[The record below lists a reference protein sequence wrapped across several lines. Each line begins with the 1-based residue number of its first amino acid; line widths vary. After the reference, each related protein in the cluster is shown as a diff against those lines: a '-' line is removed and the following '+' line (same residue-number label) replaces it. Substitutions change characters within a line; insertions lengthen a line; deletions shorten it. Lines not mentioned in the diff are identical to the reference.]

1 MTAKLFHPEGLPVK
15 DRGGGIVTTPL
26 ATEARGARA
35 MLTGITAIAPGSA
48 VPLHTHNC
56 EESVVVL
63 SGQGLA
69 HIDGADHP
77 VAPRDTSWIPAGVP
91 HCFRN
96 EAGDEPLVIFWTYAS
111 IDATRTIVATG
122 VATRIDEE

>member
-1 MTAKLFHPEGLPVK
+1 
-15 DRGGGIVTTPL
+15 
-26 ATEARGARA
+26 
-35 MLTGITAIAPGSA
+35 MLTGITTIAPGSA

-63 SGQGLA
+63 SGQGIA

-111 IDATRTIVATG
+111 IDATRT
-122 VATRIDEE
+122 RSEERRVGKEWVSTCRSGWWPYH